1 MSKMVLIIIILT
13 IGLAIIG
20 GCDNR
25 QNNYNKEIIY
35 DKNRT

>member
-20 GCDNR
+20 GCDNNK
-25 QNNYNKEIIY
+25 NNYNKEIIY